1 MEKFIEHTGLVA
13 PLDRVNVD
21 TDQIIPKQFLKRIE
35 RTGFGEFA
43 FYDWRYLEDGVPNPD
58 FILNNPKFLGASIL
72 VAGPNFG
79 SGSSREHAPWALSEY
94 GFKVIISSSFAD
106 IFRNNCMQNGIV
118 TVVLPTEE
126 IDVIMTNAL
135 RVPGYK
141 MTVNLENQILKDK
154 LGFSSKFDFDP
165 FRKGKKRMILHS
177 KITFVD
183 RKYALIGS
191 ANISRNALI
200 HNYEI
205 MLKIK
210 GKSVSRIDDML
221 RELSH
226 AIKHGEDY

>member
-1 MEKFIEHTGLVA
+1 MMMMAMLPIAHV
-13 PLDRVNVD
+13 
-21 TDQIIPKQFLKRIE
+21 
-35 RTGFGEFA
+35 
-43 FYDWRYLEDGVPNPD
+43 
-58 FILNNPKFLGASIL
+58 NNPKFSGASIL

-135 RVPGYK
+135 RVQGYK

-165 FRKGKKRMILHS
+165 FRKDSILKGLDDIGITLQNEEDISIYESKK
-177 KITFVD
+177 
-183 RKYALIGS
+183 
-191 ANISRNALI
+191 
-200 HNYEI
+200 
-205 MLKIK
+205 
-210 GKSVSRIDDML
+210 
-221 RELSH
+221 
-226 AIKHGEDY
+226 